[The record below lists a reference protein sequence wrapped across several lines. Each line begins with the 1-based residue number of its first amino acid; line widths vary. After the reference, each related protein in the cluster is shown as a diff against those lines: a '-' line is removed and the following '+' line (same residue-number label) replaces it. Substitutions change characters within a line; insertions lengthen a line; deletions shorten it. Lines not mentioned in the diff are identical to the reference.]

1 MLRSH
6 SPSLYAAVFSG
17 LLFASFPTAAMQI
30 SNVQRQELIRE
41 LAASSEKVQLDL
53 LFQSSPCFENDMAF
67 CHEITSAEE
76 ISSAIMLEK
85 LLKNVDDAALFA
97 KYFEESLVAIPEF
110 HDFLLS
116 SIAAV
121 KVSPPLTA
129 ILTKKEME
137 LCAVKVNFLFLSK
150 FMLSYNLIDNS
161 ANKSRL
167 ARAFSKMYFVSLINL
182 MYTQSNHTQEST
194 YFPHCIESYKVRS
207 MGLVNFLLK
216 SKNIERAFSYLWH
229 HNISHESLAG
239 SDYIQIIHALRSDY
253 HQYHT
258 YFIQQIKAQVYVIT
272 YSKRKRG
279 QIGFSSQENVS
290 SEKWDSS
297 PKRKRRASSLESLEN
312 SSPASTSPTSSAGP
326 SSPLSFSGSSSPI
339 SSSPASFS
347 LNSSPISLPLTPD
360 NYNKEDLIFHQPFNA
375 NSVEYASLTQTAIAT
390 APNGVIL
397 TEVMPGI
404 IEIKYKEVVFYYNQ
418 RSKYRFFGDPV
429 QAKPASDLQ
438 LDNMQVIFK
447 YLYDL
452 YCKKYIKENR
462 FIVVRSCL
470 GIINTAIKENVQIC
484 HDLFSQFKATG
495 LAELQYSLE
504 PSIIINCEE
513 VRERVQD
520 RAHAIYIEL
529 IECFQLALE
538 NDLLVKFFTQAFKQN
553 RAQNYRLVSIRKDLE
568 AWKETIKYLLQK
580 RATKATELAY
590 KQETSTA
597 IAQSFTKIIEKIK
610 HTRPLKIFDYQTYET
625 YLDQPG
631 LPLPPKESHKLE
643 ADKKFYA
650 EIASEVKGRVFEE
663 AVALSLDITAK
674 DIDTYW
680 LQYCKIK

>member
-6 SPSLYAAVFSG
+6 STSLYAAVFSG
-17 LLFASFPTAAMQI
+17 LLFVSFPSAAMQI
-30 SNVQRQELIRE
+30 SNVQRPELIRE
-41 LAASSEKVQLDL
+41 FAALSEKDQLNL
-53 LFQSSPCFENDMAF
+53 LFQSSPCFENDTAF

-110 HDFLLS
+110 HDFLLR

-121 KVSPPLTA
+121 KVSPSLTA

-137 LCAVKVNFLFLSK
+137 LCAVKINFLFLSK

-161 ANKSRL
+161 ANKSRF
-167 ARAFSKMYFVSLINL
+167 ACAFSKMYFVSLINL
-182 MYTQSNHTQEST
+182 MYNRSNHTQENT

-207 MGLVNFLLK
+207 IGLVNFLLK

-229 HNISHESLAG
+229 HNISHESLSG
-239 SDYIQIIHALRSDY
+239 SDYLQILHALQSDY

-258 YFIQQIKAQVYVIT
+258 YFIQQIKAQVYDIT
-272 YSKRKRG
+272 QSKRKRG
-279 QIGFSSQENVS
+279 QIDFSPQWNVS
-290 SEKWDSS
+290 AKKWDSS
-297 PKRKRRASSLESLEN
+297 PKRKREASPLESLEN
-312 SSPASTSPTSSAGP
+312 SSSASTSLTSSAGP
-326 SSPLSFSGSSSPI
+326 SSPFSFSGSSSPA
-339 SSSPASFS
+339 SSS

-360 NYNKEDLIFHQPFNA
+360 NYNKEDLIFDQPFNT
-375 NSVEYASLTQTAIAT
+375 NSGEYASLTETAIVT
-390 APNGVIL
+390 APNGAIF
-397 TEVMPGI
+397 TELMPGI
-404 IEIKYKEVVFYYNQ
+404 IEIKYQEVVFYYNQ
-418 RSKYRFFGDPV
+418 RSKHSFFGDPV
-429 QAKPASDLQ
+429 QAKPASALQ

-452 YCKKYIKENR
+452 YCKKYIKENL

-470 GIINTAIKENVQIC
+470 GIINGAIKENVQIC

-520 RAHAIYIEL
+520 RAHAVYIEL
-529 IECFQLALE
+529 IECFQLALV

-553 RAQNYRLVSIRKDLE
+553 RAQNYRLDSIRKDLE
-568 AWKETIKYLLQK
+568 AWKEKIKHLLQK
-580 RATKATELAY
+580 RATKANELAY
-590 KQETSTA
+590 KQEMSTA

-625 YLDQPG
+625 YLNQPS

-663 AVALSLDITAK
+663 VVALNLDITAK

-680 LQYCKIK
+680 LQYCKTK